1 MGRQLR
7 ATASVGE
14 GAPGQPGHD
23 TMASVTVERS
33 ARPGRRAVRIALE
46 AFTVALG
53 IHLLLPRVAGFEE
66 VGRAIARGSWVS
78 IVALVVFEAASLL
91 AYGELVHVVLRSM
104 GEQASRTLIQRT
116 TLVGTSLGRTLP
128 GGTTTALAVVVNA
141 LRRAGLNGVRS
152 TTALATSGLLSS
164 FVLAVLL
171 VPAVILAMAGGQ
183 DGGIALGA
191 GVAALAIIGFVGIVV
206 PAARRPQAV
215 GAFVERWLRRVV
227 PRPLYHHIDPVVA
240 ARAAEEAVRGV
251 RRLLRDPGALGRG
264 LLCAAANWL
273 FDVAALTAVAVTVG
287 RGTPLSGILL
297 AYIVGQLA
305 AAVPLTP
312 GGVGI
317 VETAMIGSLVAA
329 GAPVAAATATV
340 LGWRLF
346 SYWLPILAGLGLLP
360 TLPRRP
366 RFRTAGA

>member
-1 MGRQLR
+1 
-7 ATASVGE
+7 
-14 GAPGQPGHD
+14 
-23 TMASVTVERS
+23 MAAVAVERS
-33 ARPGRRAVRIALE
+33 AGPGRRAVRIALE
-46 AFTVALG
+46 VFTVALG
-53 IHLLLPRVAGFEE
+53 IHLLLPRIAGFEE
-66 VGRAIARGSWVS
+66 VGRAIARGSWIS
-78 IVALVVFEAASLL
+78 IAALLVFEAASLL

-104 GEQASRTLIQRT
+104 GERAPRSLVQRT

-152 TTALATSGLLSS
+152 TAALATSGLLSS

-191 GVAALAIIGFVGIVV
+191 GLAALGIIGVVAVVV
-206 PAARRPQAV
+206 PAAHRPDAV
-215 GAFVERWLRRVV
+215 GTFVERWLRRIV
-227 PRPLYHHIDPVVA
+227 PRPLYHHVDPVAA

-264 LLCAAANWL
+264 LVFAAANWL

-287 RGTPLSGILL
+287 RGTPLTAILL

-317 VETAMIGSLVAA
+317 VETAMIGSFVAA
-329 GAPVAAATATV
+329 GAPVGAATATV

-346 SYWLPILAGLGLLP
+346 SYWLPVLAGLGLLP
-360 TLPRRP
+360 TLPRRRGLRP
-366 RFRTAGA
+366 ADA